1 MKDLNIQINNYNKI
15 IISQMIPKRLHN
27 HVNIFLYN
35 MLNLIIQ

>member
-15 IISQMIPKRLHN
+15 IISQMILKRLYN